1 MKGLLRDPRTGL
13 IQRLVVLST
22 ALLLTACAA
31 PRLAPVPGVQS
42 WNGRLALIVDS
53 NPPQSYAAGF
63 DLRGTPAAGE
73 LLLISPLGQALAN
86 VVWSADGAEMRQ
98 GDRIT
103 RRASLDELATELRGA
118 AVPVSAL
125 FGWLRGEQP
134 KAQGWEADLSRHAD
148 GRITARRTQPLPS
161 AELRVVFEP

>member
-1 MKGLLRDPRTGL
+1 MKGLLQDPRTGL

-31 PRLAPVPGVQS
+31 TRLAPVPGVQS

-103 RRASLDELATELRGA
+103 RRASLDELATELGGA

>member
-1 MKGLLRDPRTGL
+1 MKGLLQDPRTGL

-31 PRLAPVPGVQS
+31 TRLAPVPGVQS

-103 RRASLDELATELRGA
+103 RRASLDELATELGGA

-125 FGWLRGEQP
+125 FGWLRGERP

>member
-1 MKGLLRDPRTGL
+1 MKSLLREPRTGL
-13 IQRLVVLST
+13 IRRLVVLST

-31 PRLAPVPGVQS
+31 PRLAPVQGVQS

-53 NPPQSYAAGF
+53 APPQSYAAGF
-63 DLRGTPAAGE
+63 DLRGTPASGE
-73 LLLISPLGQALAN
+73 LLLTSPLGQAVAN
-86 VVWSADGAEMRQ
+86 VIWSATGAEMRQ

-103 RRASLDELATELRGA
+103 RRASLDELTAELGGA

-134 KAQGWEADLSRHAD
+134 QVQGWEADLSHHAD